1 MRNVNLIV
9 SIFFILIFTAFVE
22 GYADTL
28 YLKNGRSVTGLIK
41 REDEKKVEIEICQ
54 GGSAEFNRNEIQKIE
69 KGPLE
74 ESEQIRGAWEQEKKR
89 LRERIE
95 KLKAEEA
102 LKPKGVAFS
111 QEGESIKVNV
121 TLNKKVNATFML
133 DTGAS
138 FVALR
143 KSVAEKLGI
152 NLANIKPDIKIGVAD
167 GRQIEAKQVILES
180 VKVENFE
187 ANNVEAAVILDESKD
202 INFGDGLLGMSFLK
216 KFNFKI
222 DHKEKKL
229 ILEKI

>member
-1 MRNVNLIV
+1 MRSTKLILLL
-9 SIFFILIFTAFVE
+9 FLILHFSAFVE
-22 GYADTL
+22 AFADTL

-69 KGPLE
+69 RTPSE
-74 ESEQIRGAWEQEKKR
+74 ESVQIREAWEQEKKR
-89 LRERIE
+89 LRERLE
-95 KLKAEEA
+95 KQKAEEA
-102 LKPKGVAFS
+102 LRPKGVAFS

-121 TLNKKVNATFML
+121 TLNKNVNATFML

-143 KSVAEKLGI
+143 KPIAEKLGI

-180 VKVENFE
+180 IKVENFE

-202 INFGDGLLGMSFLK
+202 YSFGDGLLGMSFLK

-222 DHKEKKL
+222 DHKEKRL
-229 ILEKI
+229 ILERI

>member
-1 MRNVNLIV
+1 MRNVNLV
-9 SIFFILIFTAFVE
+9 LSIFFISVFSAFVE
-22 GYADTL
+22 VYADTL

-41 REDEKKVEIEICQ
+41 REDEKRVEIEICQ

-74 ESEQIRGAWEQEKKR
+74 ESEQIQEAWQQEKKR
-89 LRERIE
+89 LRERME
-95 KLKAEEA
+95 KLRAEEA

-111 QEGESIKVNV
+111 QEGESIRVNV
-121 TLNKKVNATFML
+121 TLNKKVNAMLML

-152 NLANIKPDIKIGVAD
+152 NLADIKPDIKVKLAD
-167 GRQIEAKQVILES
+167 GQQIEAKQIILES

-187 ANNVEAAVILDESKD
+187 ANNVEAAVILNEENE
-202 INFGDGLLGMSFLK
+202 IHFGDGLLGMSFLK
-216 KFNFKI
+216 NFNFKI
-222 DHKEKKL
+222 DQKEKKL
-229 ILEKI
+229 SLEKI